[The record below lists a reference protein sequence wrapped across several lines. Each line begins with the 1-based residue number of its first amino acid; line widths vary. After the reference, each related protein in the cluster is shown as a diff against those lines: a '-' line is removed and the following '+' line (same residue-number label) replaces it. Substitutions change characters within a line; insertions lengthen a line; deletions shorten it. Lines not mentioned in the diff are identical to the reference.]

1 MSGTGPMAPAHPV
14 RRHVL
19 GGFATAA
26 QRDAAMARLGAQGFP
41 PASSYGPTEPDAG
54 MGAGTGAG
62 TGGGSR
68 LPVVMLLGG
77 LGGALGA
84 FGLQSYATVAAYP
97 LDIGGRP
104 HFFWPAYIP
113 FALEA
118 GFMGAMLSG
127 FAGYLVA
134 ARLLRLYDPVDENPS
149 FRRAMID
156 HWFVAVAAPD
166 DAATARIADL
176 MGAEGASSIEE
187 YAADTQQAGV
197 REERRE

>member
-1 MSGTGPMAPAHPV
+1 MAPTHPV
-14 RRHVL
+14 HRHVL

-54 MGAGTGAG
+54 MGAGMGS
-62 TGGGSR
+62 GSR

-77 LGGALGA
+77 MVGALGA

-127 FAGYLVA
+127 FASYLVA

-166 DAATARIADL
+166 DAAGARIADL
-176 MGAEGASSIEE
+176 LGAEGASSIEE
-187 YAADTQQAGV
+187 YAADAQQAGM